1 MVSIDG
7 VWNEE
12 LSRSLSLAKEI
23 LQVELA
29 CEMVEVGEI
38 DGSGP
43 LLARSA
49 SQEFSASASSRDLT
63 LISG

>member
-7 VWNEE
+7 ELNEE

-29 CEMVEVGEI
+29 CENGQVGEI
-38 DGSGP
+38 GGSGP
-43 LLARSA
+43 LLA
-49 SQEFSASASSRDLT
+49 
-63 LISG
+63 

>member
-7 VWNEE
+7 ELNEE

-38 DGSGP
+38 CGSGP
-43 LLARSA
+43 FLAQLDG
-49 SQEFSASASSRDLT
+49 QEFFCSAHVIAP
-63 LISG
+63 G